1 MDTFVNS
8 TDGDLA
14 RVIAARGAGAGG
26 AAEAAESELYR
37 RFAPRVR
44 LYGLRH
50 LRDEDAARDLVQQVI
65 LVTIEK
71 LRGGSVRDVDQIA
84 SFVLGVSRTM
94 VKDLRR
100 LEWRREKLRD
110 VFMVADVV
118 EAPAGDTMLDIDR
131 LERCLGCLANRERM
145 VVLLTFYAEKSA
157 GEVGKELGVKEG
169 NVRVIRHR
177 AVERLRKCMA
187 SREVLQ

>member
-1 MDTFVNS
+1 MQAIVDS
-8 TDGDLA
+8 SDGDVA
-14 RVIAARGAGAGG
+14 RAVTAREPGEAD
-26 AAEAAESELYR
+26 AAESELYR

-50 LRDEDAARDLVQQVI
+50 LRDQDAACDLVQQVM
-65 LVTIEK
+65 LLTIEK

-100 LEWRREKLRD
+100 LERRREKLRD
-110 VFMVADVV
+110 AFMVPEMI
-118 EAPAGDTMLDIDR
+118 EAPAGDALLDVDR
-131 LERCLGCLANRERM
+131 LEACLARLAERERM
-145 VVLLTFYAEKSA
+145 VVLLTFYAERTAS
-157 GEVGKELGVKEG
+157 EVGKELGVKEG

-177 AVERLRKCMA
+177 AVERLRACMT
-187 SREVLQ
+187 SFEVSQ